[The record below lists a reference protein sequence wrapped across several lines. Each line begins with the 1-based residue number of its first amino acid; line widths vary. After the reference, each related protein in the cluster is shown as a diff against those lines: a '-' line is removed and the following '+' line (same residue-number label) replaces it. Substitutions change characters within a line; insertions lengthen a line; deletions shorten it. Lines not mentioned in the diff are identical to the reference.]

1 MMKKVLIF
9 VLIASLLLPL
19 VACTRS
25 AAGGEIKADKPRITS
40 PEVSP
45 DDAVMLVEGNNTFAF
60 DLYQQLKEKDGNLF
74 YSPYSISAA
83 LAMTYA
89 GARGETEKE
98 IANTLHFAL
107 SQDKLHPA
115 FNSLA
120 LALASRGQETEEPG
134 KRGFVLK
141 NVNAIWGQQNYK
153 FQSAFLDVLA
163 ENYGAGMRTLDFAR
177 EPEKSRLTI
186 NDWVSEQTADKI
198 QDLLP
203 AGSIDPSV
211 FLVLTNAI
219 YFKANW
225 FHMFD
230 EEKTVNGQ
238 FSLLDGSKVTVPMM
252 HQTDYFDY
260 AEGDGYQ
267 AIELLYRTRELSM
280 IILLP
285 EEGNFQKFENS
296 LQYLQLKEIVDN
308 LEYRQVIL
316 SMPKFNFDSE
326 FDLTQTLSEMGMP
339 IAFSGGADFS
349 GITAGGGFIS
359 GVYHNAFIAVDEK
372 GTEAGAATAVAIA
385 KGAVGGPVEFIVNR
399 PFIFLIRDIKTGT
412 ILFIGRVLNPE

>member
-1 MMKKVLIF
+1 MKKVLIF

-19 VACTRS
+19 VTCIQSTS
-25 AAGGEIKADKPRITS
+25 GGEIKADKPRITS

-45 DDAVMLVEGNNTFAF
+45 DDAALLVEGNNTFAF
-60 DLYQQLKEKDGNLF
+60 DLYQQLKEKDENLF

-89 GARGETEKE
+89 GARGETEKQM
-98 IANTLHFAL
+98 ASTLHFTLA
-107 SQDKLHPA
+107 QEQLHPA
-115 FNSLA
+115 FNSIA
-120 LALASRGQETEEPG
+120 LALASRGQETEEPD
-134 KRGFVLK
+134 KMGFVLK
-141 NVNAIWGQQNYK
+141 NVNAIWGQKNYK

-163 ENYGAGMRTLDFAR
+163 ENYGAGMRTLDFAK

-230 EEKTVNGQ
+230 EKKTVNGQ

-260 AEGDGYQ
+260 TEGDGYQ

-285 EEGNFQKFENS
+285 EEGNFQEFENS
-296 LQYLQLKEIVDN
+296 LQYSQLKEIVDN

-326 FDLTQTLSEMGMP
+326 FDLKQTLSEMGMP

-349 GITAGGGFIS
+349 GIAEGGGFIS
-359 GVYHNAFIAVDEK
+359 GVYHNAFIAVNEK

-385 KGAVGGPVEFIVNR
+385 KGAVGGPVEFTVNR